1 MAVRFN
7 VARFKLAGERVTS
20 AVSRSASPRPYGTLR
35 CLSGAAVCRTGA
47 MLGDVQYHGCAWIQG
62 APRRGACRSP
72 PRPSRL
78 LARAAGAEL
87 KAKRGDLTSANEPSL
102 RNELLKMTRRRD
114 DITLRYA
121 DLHIPSVQ
129 IPIT

>member
-62 APRRGACRSP
+62 APRRSP

-87 KAKRGDLTSANEPSL
+87 KAKRGDLTSAHEPSL